1 MQRLNGTLQPQVA
14 YAAPTGPVP
23 RIPQQTRTDTPLQPV
38 PEEDQPSVAPSPPSS
53 LPSLNVTF
61 GVLIAAFALLI
72 TISAAICIVTLT
84 ARHSHTPEVA
94 GKAVDDSSAD
104 ARFGRPLSSVLWG
117 DASASA
123 STPFSH
129 APRGQPW
136 AAPRSSLDVH
146 RDPLTRTEDDPLLP
160 HPTGGMLSVG
170 LRSGVDN
177 SLVPPAAPPVSL
189 APRFRCRLRR
199 LCMPPSA
206 PPHPLFGG
214 VAPHS
219 MRSCIAL
226 SFNATFCPQS
236 MPAMHAHSVSS
247 ADAGPPSGRAAH
259 PGRQRRGGL
268 QLRRGCVQSQ
278 GSKAA
283 AGFNSDSRVRVG
295 TGLTSTASM
304 SASQQDSA
312 STREHLGDPLEGAA
326 EVLIAAPP
334 RDAPADEQLA
344 FLQQQLDSIAPD
356 VVAFNRFKLSG
367 RSDRTQGGAP
377 PPVLHPPHVHRTDN
391 RCRADAPRRAPHR
404 ALCGLS
410 AYACIA
416 KPGLL
421 QPSHPHRRRT
431 THAPPQLQPY
441 RPAAASAV

>member
-38 PEEDQPSVAPSPPSS
+38 PEEDQPAVAPSPPSS

-117 DASASA
+117 DASTSA
-123 STPFSH
+123 STPVSH

-189 APRFRCRLRR
+189 APRFRWRLRR

-206 PPHPLFGG
+206 PLTP
-214 VAPHS
+214 S
-219 MRSCIAL
+219 
-226 SFNATFCPQS
+226 
-236 MPAMHAHSVSS
+236 SVVLHRT
-247 ADAGPPSGRAAH
+247 ACVRA
-259 PGRQRRGGL
+259 
-268 QLRRGCVQSQ
+268 
-278 GSKAA
+278 
-283 AGFNSDSRVRVG
+283 SRF
-295 TGLTSTASM
+295 L
-304 SASQQDSA
+304 
-312 STREHLGDPLEGAA
+312 STRHFVRNPCPPCMHIQYLAQMRVPPLGGPRTPADRDGAA
-326 EVLIAAPP
+326 C
-334 RDAPADEQLA
+334 
-344 FLQQQLDSIAPD
+344 S
-356 VVAFNRFKLSG
+356 
-367 RSDRTQGGAP
+367 
-377 PPVLHPPHVHRTDN
+377 
-391 RCRADAPRRAPHR
+391 
-404 ALCGLS
+404 
-410 AYACIA
+410 
-416 KPGLL
+416 
-421 QPSHPHRRRT
+421 
-431 THAPPQLQPY
+431 
-441 RPAAASAV
+441 